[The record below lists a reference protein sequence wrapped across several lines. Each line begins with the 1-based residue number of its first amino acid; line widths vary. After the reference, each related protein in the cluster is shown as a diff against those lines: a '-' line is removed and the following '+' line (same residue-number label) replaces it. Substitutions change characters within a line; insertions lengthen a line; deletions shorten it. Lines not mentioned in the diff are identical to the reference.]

1 MTHNPATNRVPII
14 QDGVLGHDV
23 HSLKSHSG
31 SSLPLPDFPKLSLY
45 VPPLPQFGSSQ
56 RTQIRS
62 MPRCP
67 SSRSSVFT
75 IPIAL
80 WLIESSTKIRVAAV
94 TRVVFTKASLPLPVS
109 HLRMTNLR

>member
-1 MTHNPATNRVPII
+1 
-14 QDGVLGHDV
+14 
-23 HSLKSHSG
+23 
-31 SSLPLPDFPKLSLY
+31 
-45 VPPLPQFGSSQ
+45 
-56 RTQIRS
+56 

-80 WLIESSTKIRVAAV
+80 WLTESSTKIRVAAV